1 MSLNSRAAFTRWD
14 FARFLACRQFYFM
27 IGLIV
32 VESLLAAATT
42 YLVIKAGRDVAN
54 DEFLVGDLLWIV
66 AAQSTSYIVGAV
78 SWVFAEQAGFGA
90 YGRYMLRFSRDN
102 RHQNTL
108 LHDKPVREQIEP
120 FLTSE
125 TFHIF
130 FELMYELEADLKIF
144 FGLVFN
150 ALVIGLEIDAGLPVA
165 YAVVFVILLFLQW
178 SLRKPVAYAYLTNQR
193 MTNRM
198 TSHSYTAWD
207 NIFSGNAYNFRLWHG
222 GFKVKLRDALRAQI
236 RAIVTREGLSTV
248 SGIIGLG
255 IVFTT
260 MTYVASQD
268 LTNTVLLAALAVTLP
283 RQIEMTNDVHLLASG
298 WNDLLAIW
306 TRIGGAVDNMRPQPD
321 SEFNSRIKFD
331 RLLLRQNESLL
342 TCDSVDQA
350 MEKILAQPAGRI
362 NVRGDNGSGK
372 STLLLALKAAL
383 KNRAYYWPTADRLAF
398 RFAGAVPAE
407 ENDEDDETENETSAT
422 EKPGMKKSGF
432 SSGERQLQSLR
443 EIVTH
448 TDAGIY
454 LLDEW
459 DANLDPANRAAA
471 AALINQLA
479 ARARVVEISHRDSE
493 WLDQD

>member
-1 MSLNSRAAFTRWD
+1 MALTSRVAFTRRD
-14 FARFLACRQFYFM
+14 FVRLLVCRQLYFM
-27 IGLIV
+27 VALIV
-32 VESLLAAATT
+32 IESLLAAATT

-54 DEFLVGDLLWIV
+54 DEFLAGDLLWIV
-66 AAQSTSYIVGAV
+66 AAQSLSYVVGAV

-90 YGRYMLRFSRDN
+90 YGRYMLRFSREN
-102 RHQNTL
+102 RQQNKL
-108 LHDKPVREQIEP
+108 LHEKSVRERVEP

-130 FELMYELEADLKIF
+130 FELMYELEADLKLF
-144 FGLVFN
+144 FGLAFN
-150 ALVIGLEIDAGLPVA
+150 ALVIGLEIDAGLPLA
-165 YAVVFVILLFLQW
+165 YALVFALLLLLQW
-178 SLRKPVAYAYLTNQR
+178 SLRKPVAAAYLDNQR

-222 GFKVKLRDALRAQI
+222 GFKMKLRDALRTQI
-236 RAIVTREGLSTV
+236 RAIVTREGLSTI

-255 IVFTT
+255 IVFAT
-260 MTYVASQD
+260 MTFVASQD
-268 LTNTVLLAALAVTLP
+268 LSNTVLLAALAVTLP

-306 TRIGGAVDNMRPQPD
+306 TRIGGAVDNMQLQPD
-321 SEFNSRIKFD
+321 SEFNSRIRFD
-331 RLLLRQNESLL
+331 RLYLRQNEKVIA
-342 TCDSVDQA
+342 CGSVGQA
-350 MEKILAQPAGRI
+350 MEKIRAQKTGCI

-372 STLLLALKAAL
+372 STLLIALKSEL

-398 RFAGAVPAE
+398 RFAGGVDA
-407 ENDEDDETENETSAT
+407 DDETEEDQLKT
-422 EKPGMKKSGF
+422 EKKSGF

-459 DANLDPANRAAA
+459 DANLDPSNRAAA

-479 ARARVVEISHRDSE
+479 SRARVVEISHRDSE
-493 WLDQD
+493 WLGQG

>member
-1 MSLNSRAAFTRWD
+1 MAIDSRAAFTRRD
-14 FARFLACRQFYFM
+14 FVRLLACRQLYFM
-27 IGLIV
+27 VALIV
-32 VESLLAAATT
+32 VESLLAASTT

-54 DEFLVGDLLWIV
+54 DEFLATDLLWIV

-90 YGRYMLRFSRDN
+90 YGRYMLRFARHN
-102 RHQNTL
+102 RYQNKL
-108 LHDKPVREQIEP
+108 LHDKPMREQIEP

-150 ALVIGLEIDAGLPVA
+150 ALVIGLEIDAGLPIA
-165 YAVVFVILLFLQW
+165 YAGVFAILLFLQW

-222 GFKVKLRDALRAQI
+222 GFKVKLRDALHAQI

-255 IVFTT
+255 IIFTT
-260 MTYVASQD
+260 MAAVASND
-268 LTNTVLLAALAVTLP
+268 LSNTALLVALAATLP
-283 RQIEMTNDVHLLASG
+283 RQIEMTHDVHLLASG

-306 TRIGGAVDNMRPQPD
+306 TRMGGVVDNMRPQAD
-321 SEFNSRIKFD
+321 NEFNARIRFD
-331 RLLLRQNESLL
+331 RLLLRQNENVVA
-342 TCDSVDQA
+342 CASVEQA
-350 MEKILAQPAGRI
+350 MTKILAQKSGRI

-372 STLLLALKAAL
+372 STLLLALKAEL

-398 RFAGAVPAE
+398 RFAGAVPGSE
-407 ENDEDDETENETSAT
+407 KNEVDENEDAAQPQSNAV
-422 EKPGMKKSGF
+422 KKLGF

-448 TDAGIY
+448 TSAEIY

-479 ARARVVEISHRDSE
+479 GRALVVEISHRDSE

>member
-1 MSLNSRAAFTRWD
+1 MALTSRAVFTRWD
-14 FARFLACRQFYFM
+14 FARLLACRQLYFM
-27 IGLIV
+27 VALIV
-32 VESLLAAATT
+32 IESLLAAATT
-42 YLVIKAGRDVAN
+42 YFVIKAGRDVAN

-108 LHDKPVREQIEP
+108 LHDKPIREQIEP

-150 ALVIGLEIDAGLPVA
+150 SLIIGLEIDAGLPVA
-165 YAVVFVILLFLQW
+165 YAAVFAILLFLQW

-222 GFKVKLRDALRAQI
+222 GFKIKLRDALHAQI
-236 RAIVTREGLSTV
+236 RAIVTREGLSTI

-255 IVFTT
+255 IIFST
-260 MTYVASQD
+260 MAAVASQD
-268 LTNTVLLAALAVTLP
+268 IGNTVLLVALAATLP
-283 RQIEMTNDVHLLASG
+283 RQIEMTHDVHLLASG

-306 TRIGGAVDNMRPQPD
+306 TRMGGVVDNMRPQPD
-321 SEFNSRIKFD
+321 SEFNTRIRFD
-331 RLLLRQNESLL
+331 RLFLRQNEAAII
-342 TCDSVDQA
+342 CDSVEQA
-350 MEKILAQPAGRI
+350 MEKILAQETGRI

-372 STLLLALKAAL
+372 STLLLSLKAQL

-398 RFAGAVPAE
+398 RFAGAVPA
-407 ENDEDDETENETSAT
+407 DEDDDETEDEVTDDTAA
-422 EKPGMKKSGF
+422 KKKSGF

-471 AALINQLA
+471 AVLINQLA
-479 ARARVVEISHRDSE
+479 ARARVVEISHRDSK
-493 WLDQD
+493 WLDSD

>member
-1 MSLNSRAAFTRWD
+1 MSLNPRAPFTRLD
-14 FARFLACRQFYFM
+14 FARLLACRQFYYM
-27 IGLIV
+27 LALLI

-90 YGRYMLRFSRDN
+90 YGRYMLRFARDN
-102 RHQNTL
+102 RHQNKL
-108 LHDKPVREQIEP
+108 LHDKPTRELVEP

-144 FGLVFN
+144 FGLLFN
-150 ALVIGLEIDAGLPVA
+150 ALVIGLEIDAGLPIA
-165 YAVVFVILLFLQW
+165 YAAVFVILMFLQW

-198 TSHSYTAWD
+198 NSHSYTAWD

-236 RAIVTREGLSTV
+236 RAIVTREGLSTI

-255 IVFTT
+255 IVFAT
-260 MTYVASQD
+260 MTVVASQD
-268 LTNTVLLAALAVTLP
+268 LSNTVLLAALAATLP
-283 RQIEMTNDVHLLASG
+283 RQIEMTHDVHLLASG
-298 WNDLLAIW
+298 WNDL
-306 TRIGGAVDNMRPQPD
+306 RIGGVVENMQPQADN
-321 SEFNSRIKFD
+321 EFNTRIKFD
-331 RLLLRQNESLL
+331 RLLLRQNESVMA
-342 TCDSVDQA
+342 CNSVDEA
-350 MEKILAQPAGRI
+350 MEKILAQPNGRI

-372 STLLLALKAAL
+372 STLLLALKTQL

-398 RFAGAVPAE
+398 RFAGAVPA
-407 ENDEDDETENETSAT
+407 DDDDEQADEAAASDTPN
-422 EKPGMKKSGF
+422 KKKSGF

-448 TDAGIY
+448 TDAEIY

-459 DANLDPANRAAA
+459 DANLDPVNRAAA

>member
-1 MSLNSRAAFTRWD
+1 MSLNPRAPFTRLD
-14 FARFLACRQFYFM
+14 FARLLACRPFYFM
-27 IGLIV
+27 LALLI

-90 YGRYMLRFSRDN
+90 FGRYMLRFSRDN
-102 RHQNTL
+102 RHQNKL
-108 LHDKPVREQIEP
+108 LHDKPTREIIEP

-125 TFHIF
+125 TFHVF

-144 FGLVFN
+144 FGLLFN
-150 ALVIGLEIDAGLPVA
+150 ALVIGLEIDAGLPLA
-165 YAVVFVILLFLQW
+165 YAAVFVILMFLQW
-178 SLRKPVAYAYLTNQR
+178 SLRKPIAYAYLTNQR

-236 RAIVTREGLSTV
+236 RAIVTREGLSTI

-268 LTNTVLLAALAVTLP
+268 LSNTVLLAALAVTLP

-298 WNDLLAIW
+298 WNDLQAIW
-306 TRIGGAVDNMRPQPD
+306 TRIGGVVENMRPQVD
-321 SEFNSRIKFD
+321 SEFNSRIQFN
-331 RLLLRQNESLL
+331 RLLLRQNENVMA
-342 TCDSVDQA
+342 CNSVEEA
-350 MEKILAQPAGRI
+350 MEKILAQKSGRI

-372 STLLLALKAAL
+372 STLLLALKTEL

-398 RFAGAVPAE
+398 RFAGAVP
-407 ENDEDDETENETSAT
+407 DDEEEEDTDVSVPD
-422 EKPGMKKSGF
+422 KPIKKKSGF

-459 DANLDPANRAAA
+459 DANLDPVNRAAA

-493 WLDQD
+493 WLYQD

>member
-1 MSLNSRAAFTRWD
+1 MALTSRAAFTRWD
-14 FARFLACRQFYFM
+14 FARLLACRQLYFM
-27 IGLIV
+27 VALIV

-42 YLVIKAGRDVAN
+42 YFVIKAGRDVAN
-54 DEFLVGDLLWIV
+54 DEFLVADLLWIV
-66 AAQSTSYIVGAV
+66 AAQSASYIVGAV

-108 LHDKPVREQIEP
+108 LHDKPKREQIEP

-150 ALVIGLEIDAGLPVA
+150 SLIIGLEIDAGLPVA
-165 YAVVFVILLFLQW
+165 YALVFAILLFLQW

-207 NIFSGNAYNFRLWHG
+207 NIFSGNAYNFRLWHS

-236 RAIVTREGLSTV
+236 RAIVTREGLSTI

-255 IVFTT
+255 IIFST
-260 MTYVASQD
+260 MAAVASQD
-268 LTNTVLLAALAVTLP
+268 LGNTVLLVALAATLP
-283 RQIEMTNDVHLLASG
+283 RQIEMTHDVHLLASG

-306 TRIGGAVDNMRPQPD
+306 TRMGGVVDNMRPQPD
-321 SEFNSRIKFD
+321 SEFNTRIRFD
-331 RLLLRQNESLL
+331 RLFLRQNE
-342 TCDSVDQA
+342 TAMVCDSVEQA
-350 MEKILAQPAGRI
+350 MEKILAQTTGRI

-372 STLLLALKAAL
+372 STLLLTLKAQL

-398 RFAGAVPAE
+398 RFAGAVPADE
-407 ENDEDDETENETSAT
+407 EDETDDEAAEPAD
-422 EKPGMKKSGF
+422 KKKSGF

-448 TDAGIY
+448 TEAGIY

-471 AALINQLA
+471 AVLINQLA
-479 ARARVVEISHRDSE
+479 ARARVVEISHRDSV
-493 WLDQD
+493 WLDSD

>member
-1 MSLNSRAAFTRWD
+1 MVA
-14 FARFLACRQFYFM
+14 
-27 IGLIV
+27 LIL

-42 YLVIKAGRDVAN
+42 YFVIKAGRDVAN
-54 DEFLVGDLLWIV
+54 DEFLIGDLLWIV
-66 AAQSTSYIVGAV
+66 AAQSASYIVGAV

-108 LHDKPVREQIEP
+108 LHDKTKREQIEP

-150 ALVIGLEIDAGLPVA
+150 SLIIGLEIDAGLPVA
-165 YAVVFVILLFLQW
+165 YAVVFAILLFLQW

-207 NIFSGNAYNFRLWHG
+207 NIFSGNAYNFRLWHS

-236 RAIVTREGLSTV
+236 RAIVTREGLSTI

-255 IVFTT
+255 IIFST
-260 MTYVASQD
+260 MASVASQD
-268 LTNTVLLAALAVTLP
+268 LGNTVLLVALAATLP
-283 RQIEMTNDVHLLASG
+283 RQIEMTHDVHLLASG

-306 TRIGGAVDNMRPQPD
+306 TRMGGAVDNMRPQPD
-321 SEFNSRIKFD
+321 NEFNTRIRFD
-331 RLLLRQNESLL
+331 RLFLRQNE
-342 TCDSVDQA
+342 TAMVCTSVDQA
-350 MEKILAQPAGRI
+350 MEKILAQTTGRI

-372 STLLLALKAAL
+372 STLLLALKAQL

-398 RFAGAVPAE
+398 RFAGAVPAD
-407 ENDEDDETENETSAT
+407 ENEDETDNETDDEVAEPAD
-422 EKPGMKKSGF
+422 KKKSGY

-448 TDAGIY
+448 TEAGIY

-471 AALINQLA
+471 AVLIKQLA

-493 WLDQD
+493 WLDSD